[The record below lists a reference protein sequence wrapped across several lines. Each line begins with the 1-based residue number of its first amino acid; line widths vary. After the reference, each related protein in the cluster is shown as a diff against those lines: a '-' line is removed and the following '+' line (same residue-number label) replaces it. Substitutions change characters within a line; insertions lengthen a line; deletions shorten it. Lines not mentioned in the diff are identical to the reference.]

1 MRRPDL
7 LDPAVAADLDAL
19 DAALAGEADADAAL
33 VLLAADVRAG
43 APRPTD
49 AFRERLDA
57 RVRQGFPGAPRRA
70 PRSKRGWRRALMPAA
85 GFAAAAAL
93 VAVIVVARPDTSGQS
108 AGSMGSGGGGTAASA
123 SASASAAGST
133 ASPAQRLTGAAPAP
147 GRRVQRD
154 VRLDLRTPAARFEDV
169 SDAIVRATQRAGGFV
184 AGSQVTREGGRG
196 SATFELQ
203 IPAGRLD
210 AAVADLSRLA
220 HVRAIEQSTQDVTGQ
235 WDTVARRLI
244 DASTQRRAL
253 VAALAT
259 ASGPEAIRLRGRL
272 DRADAR
278 VRSLTEQRRRL
289 ARSTRYGSVYVTL
302 TGSGRAAAAAP
313 SGGAWTP
320 GDAWHD
326 ARRALEVLAGVA
338 IIALA
343 LAVPLALAAAA
354 VALGAQAVRR
364 RRREAA
370 LGAG

>member
-57 RVRQGFPGAPRRA
+57 RVREGFPGAPRRA

-108 AGSMGSGGGGTAASA
+108 AGSMGSGGGTA
-123 SASASAAGST
+123 ASASAAGST

-196 SATFELQ
+196 SAAFELQ